1 MATGGIFTIITN
13 DGKQDRMLMATA
25 LLHDRLRQIR
35 QLKSGDEPT
44 LLDIEKTHVL
54 FTNAHF
60 KPFAAIG
67 FEYNRVR
74 PSAGSVKLGSRVQFS
89 IPQFGDFFHDIA
101 CHVVLSQPTITN
113 TAVADSDKPL
123 MRWCNFPGERL
134 LAKVQQEVNGN
145 PLDEYTYH
153 ATNMHREFRVAPNK
167 LLSWNRCV
175 GQEVAERGWVKQ
187 PNGVASGV
195 APADVSHR
203 VQANVD
209 NGNQTPTGQK
219 VSDLELFIPLLF
231 WYNKDVRL
239 AVPSVA
245 IPYGQRFINLDL
257 ASPDDLVGLYPRG
270 AGTWAAAGGSL
281 SEPDVKTIELYI
293 NNIFVNPEIH
303 KIYIKRIGFS
313 LIRVHRQQLYH
324 AVKASDEVLLSQMKW
339 PIEYLYV
346 GMKMRDYHASSSQAA
361 KWEHLDKWQTFN
373 EVSNVSYNTNEN
385 AASNAVFTDADGVAT
400 LGVAAPVAGV
410 SALTGTATC
419 KVDVNVGDT
428 LLVNGAYYVV
438 ETGAAAGVVVTAV
451 NVYAAAAVV
460 ASAAISDAAL
470 LVVAARNLS
479 VEAQRCT
486 PTMSSLSVKAH
497 GITLYDD
504 FQSKFFNA
512 YTTYHFGGPNINA
525 PEDCGLLFVP
535 FCLYP
540 GTYQPSGHIN
550 VSRAREFYINYHSDV
565 VGAGGKE
572 GTLVVIASAINF
584 LLISDGSAVL
594 RYST

>member
-25 LLHDRLRQIR
+25 LLHERLRRISAA
-35 QLKSGDEPT
+35 KGGDMPS

-74 PSAGSVKLGSRVQFS
+74 ASAGSVKLGSKVQFS

-101 CHVVLSQPTITN
+101 CHVVLTQPTLTS
-113 TAVADSDKPL
+113 TAGTASSNQPL

-134 LAKVQQEVNGN
+134 LARVQQEVNGN

-167 LLSWNRCV
+167 LLSWKRCV
-175 GQEVAERGWVKQ
+175 GQEVAEKGWVKQ
-187 PNGVASGV
+187 PNGSGSGV
-195 APADVSHR
+195 ASNDVKHR

-209 NGNQTPTGQK
+209 TGDQTPTGQK
-219 VSDLELFIPLLF
+219 VGNLELFIPLLF

-245 IPYGQRFINLDL
+245 IPYGQRFINLEL
-257 ASPDDLVGLYPRG
+257 ASADDLVGLVPRG
-270 AGTWAAAGGSL
+270 SGTYAAPNGSL
-281 SEPDVKTIELYI
+281 SEPDVTIELYI

-313 LIRVHRQQLYH
+313 LIRVHRQQIYH
-324 AVKASDEVLLSQMKW
+324 ASKASDEVLLSQMKW

-346 GMKMRDYHASSSQAA
+346 GMKVRDYHSSSTQAT
-361 KWEHLDKWQTFN
+361 KYEHLDKWNMFSS
-373 EVSNVSYNTNEN
+373 VSDETYSTNEN
-385 AASNAVFTDADGVAT
+385 AASNSVLTEADGIVT
-400 LGVAAPVAGV
+400 LGVAAPSAGGV
-410 SALTGTATC
+410 SALTGTATLQ
-419 KVDVNVGDT
+419 VDVNVGDT
-428 LLVNGAYYVV
+428 LLINGVYYVV
-438 ETGAAAGVVVTAV
+438 ETGAVLGAAVTGVSVYATALVAVDTAV
-451 NVYAAAAVV
+451 AA
-460 ASAAISDAAL
+460 AAL

-479 VEAQRCT
+479 VVSQKCT
-486 PTMSSLSVKAH
+486 PTMKTLSVKAH

-504 FQSKFFNA
+504 FQSKFFNS

-550 VSRAREFYINYHSDV
+550 VSRAREFYINYTSDEINSSN
-565 VGAGGKE
+565 E